1 MSLTA
6 AVLTHTPPQPAAL
19 PANLGRAAQAWFL
32 DQVRA
37 ADHALA
43 ESLHAP
49 NQERPYTVSNVWRR
63 VGARGPRPYM
73 PGEGS
78 PRPDDEPRV
87 QPGDAL
93 YLRLTTYE
101 TALTSLLRQRL
112 LPDLPDVLTLA
123 GLGLH
128 VTGFTTAAQD
138 HPWAGA
144 TEFTDLVQRHT
155 LAQQPA
161 PGLELHFASPT
172 VFHSQEVFV
181 PLPLPRLVFEGLVRR
196 WNAVAPIALPTDVV
210 RYAEE
215 CLVISR
221 YRLHTER
228 VSFGEQ
234 AGRGAYPG
242 FVGHCAYAF
251 RVKDRYWMGLIHTL
265 AAFAF
270 YAGVGKG
277 TAMGMGQCRKVER

>member
-1 MSLTA
+1 M
-6 AVLTHTPPQPAAL
+6 
-19 PANLGRAAQAWFL
+19 
-32 DQVRA
+32 
-37 ADHALA
+37 
-43 ESLHAP
+43 
-49 NQERPYTVSNVWRR
+49 
-63 VGARGPRPYM
+63 
-73 PGEGS
+73 
-78 PRPDDEPRV
+78 
-87 QPGDAL
+87 
-93 YLRLTTYE
+93 
-101 TALTSLLRQRL
+101 
-112 LPDLPDVLTLA
+112 
-123 GLGLH
+123 
-128 VTGFTTAAQD
+128 
-138 HPWAGA
+138 
-144 TEFTDLVQRHT
+144 
-155 LAQQPA
+155 
-161 PGLELHFASPT
+161 
-172 VFHSQEVFV
+172 

-265 AAFAF
+265 AAFTF